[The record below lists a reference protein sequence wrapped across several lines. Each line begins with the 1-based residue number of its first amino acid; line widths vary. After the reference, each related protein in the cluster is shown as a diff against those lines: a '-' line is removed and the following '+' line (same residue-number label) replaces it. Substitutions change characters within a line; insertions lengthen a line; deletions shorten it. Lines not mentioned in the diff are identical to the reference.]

1 MFKKAV
7 LLVCALFLCLSL
19 SGCRW
24 SFEASEML
32 SSPSPAGELGEIK
45 GLLDKKFG
53 APVALKYPR
62 TGSTHSAI
70 VIRDFDGDKKRDAVA
85 FFKTEDKSQKNTPAM
100 HIVLLRESDSKWKI
114 VSDTEVAAVALD
126 KVEFYDLTGS
136 GRTDI
141 VVGWELAG
149 SEGRRLEVYGI
160 TGGKLKNRVDKP
172 YTVFA
177 VCDLNNDSLPEL
189 VTAYINSAQHKA
201 SAAFIKVGEKGIK
214 SSSEIQLD
222 FAADYRAP
230 VISETAEGAPALYI
244 DAITADSGSFTQLL
258 CIKDGVFSNL
268 LPDGSASRP
277 SNIAVTDLNGDGVP
291 EVPSAQLLPSSPNL
305 KGSENVAVTV
315 WKTYSLDGAN
325 TVAYSAVNYVDGYC
339 VFLPDKWVG
348 AVTASADYGK
358 SQRTFYR
365 YDNET
370 GAVGEEILSF
380 ITVSSA
386 DRADYDEEKSYMEM
400 ASSGNRVYYAK
411 SGVSS
416 MTPDKKEIK
425 KMFVLLSDGKP
436 SVNR

>member
-1 MFKKAV
+1 MFKKTV

-32 SSPSPAGELGEIK
+32 SSPAPAGELGVIK
-45 GLLDKKFG
+45 ELLDEKYG
-53 APVALKYPR
+53 APVTLKYPR

-70 VIRDFDGDKKRDAVA
+70 VIRDFNGDKKRDAVA
-85 FFKTEDKSQKNTPAM
+85 FFKTDDKSKKNTPAM
-100 HIVLLRESDSKWKI
+100 HIVLLCESGSKWKI

-126 KVEFYDLTGS
+126 KVEFCDLTGS

-141 VVGWELAG
+141 AVGWELAG
-149 SEGRRLEVYGI
+149 SEGRRLEVYGV
-160 TGGKLKNRVDKP
+160 TDGKLKNRVDKP

-201 SAAFIKVGEKGIK
+201 TASLIKVGDKGIK

-230 VISETAEGAPALYI
+230 VISETAEGVPALYI

-258 CIKDGVFSNL
+258 CVKDGTFTNL
-268 LPDGSASRP
+268 LPDGSAARP
-277 SNIAVTDLNGDGVP
+277 SDIAVTDLNGDGIP
-291 EVPSAQLLPSSPNL
+291 EVPSAQLLPSSPDL

-348 AVTASADYGK
+348 AVTATADYGK

-370 GAVGEEILSF
+370 GTVGEEILRF
-380 ITVSSA
+380 VTVSSD
-386 DRADYDEEKSYMEM
+386 DRADYDADKSYLEV

-425 KMFVLLSDGKP
+425 KMFALLSDGKP